1 MRVAVIGFGLMG
13 RQIAQV
19 FAQHGHEVKVTD
31 ESPVA
36 VKSGLEEV
44 AHGPYGIE
52 SAIAKA
58 KMSREEGT
66 RTLQRI
72 LLAQT

>member
-19 FAQHGHEVKVTD
+19 FAEHGHEVKVTD

-44 AHGPYGIE
+44 ATDPT
-52 SAIAKA
+52 A
-58 KMSREEGT
+58 
-66 RTLQRI
+66 
-72 LLAQT
+72 